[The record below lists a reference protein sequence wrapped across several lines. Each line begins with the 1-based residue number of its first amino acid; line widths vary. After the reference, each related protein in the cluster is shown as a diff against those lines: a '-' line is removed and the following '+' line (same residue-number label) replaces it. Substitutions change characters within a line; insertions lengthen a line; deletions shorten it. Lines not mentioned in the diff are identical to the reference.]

1 MKRISMSD
9 QGLELECST
18 TDLNEF
24 RKLKRMRKHVIE
36 LNNIRNSL
44 ITSAQ
49 NIAEHCEKNSDVN
62 KIYNEI
68 CVAVD
73 VYTKLIDTYNNHVKR
88 LERNNGF

>member
-1 MKRISMSD
+1 
-9 QGLELECST
+9 
-18 TDLNEF
+18 
-24 RKLKRMRKHVIE
+24 MRKHLID
-36 LNNIRNSL
+36 LNNVRNSL

-68 CVAVD
+68 SVAVD
-73 VYTKLIDTYNNHVKR
+73 EYTKLIDTYNNHVKR

>member
-1 MKRISMSD
+1 MTD

-18 TDLNEF
+18 IDLNDF
-24 RKLKRMRKHVIE
+24 RKLKRIRNHLKE

-44 ITSAQ
+44 ITSGQ
-49 NIAEHCEKNSDVN
+49 NIAEHCQKNSDVN

>member
-1 MKRISMSD
+1 MKRTSTND
-9 QGLELECST
+9 QELELECST

-24 RKLKRMRKHVIE
+24 RKLKRMKKHITE

-49 NIAEHCEKNSDVN
+49 NISEHCCKNSDIN

-68 CVAVD
+68 CSAVD